1 MEPNPT
7 TLAIVAPVLMG
18 LGLLYTVRRYRQR
31 FEREKENES
40 KKNDSKE

>member
-18 LGLLYTVRRYRQR
+18 LGLLYMVRRYRQR
-31 FEREKENES
+31 FEREKDIN
-40 KKNDSKE
+40 K